1 MKSRTD
7 VRLFGN
13 QLQQNDSLMTTP
25 LMILAIIAGFV
36 ILIWGADRFVDGA
49 ANIARNLGV
58 SPLIVGLTIV
68 GFGTSAPEML
78 VSAFAAFDGAPALGI
93 GNALG
98 SNIANI
104 GMVLGITIL
113 ITPLTIHS
121 VTLKR
126 EFPMLAFVM
135 AIALLLLWDQ
145 HLGYMDGV
153 ILFSG
158 FILTLFGMA
167 YLAIHSG
174 RSDPLEQEFEK
185 EFAEP
190 TMTTA
195 QSTINFIVGLTSLLI
210 GSKCLVWGATGI
222 ASLLGVSDLIIGL
235 TIVAI
240 GTSLPE
246 LAASVISALKNEH
259 DIAIGNVLGSNIFN
273 LLAVLAMPG
282 LIMPSK
288 FESILLTR
296 DFSIMTLMFVMLFVF
311 ARTGKQGTIGRLA
324 GSMMLIVYIAYNGL
338 LAYQSTMGMPA

>member
-1 MKSRTD
+1 
-7 VRLFGN
+7 
-13 QLQQNDSLMTTP
+13 MTT
-25 LMILAIIAGFV
+25 LLLIIAIIVGFA

-49 ANIARNLGV
+49 ANIARNFGV

-78 VSAFAAFDGAPALGI
+78 VSAFAALDGAPALGI

-113 ITPLTIHS
+113 ITPLS
-121 VTLKR
+121 VNSRTLKR
-126 EFPMLAFVM
+126 EFPVLAFVM
-135 AIALLLLWDQ
+135 GLSLLLLWDLY
-145 HLGYMDGV
+145 LGYIDGV

-167 YLAIHSG
+167 YLALHSS
-174 RSDPLEQEFEK
+174 RSDRLEQDFEK

-190 TMTTA
+190 TMTTG
-195 QSTINFIVGLTSLLI
+195 QSAINFSIGLAGLLI
-210 GSKCLVWGATGI
+210 GSKSLVWGATGI

-259 DIAIGNVLGSNIFN
+259 DIAVGNILGSNMFN

-282 LIMPSK
+282 LIKPS
-288 FESILLTR
+288 SIDPMLLIR
-296 DFSIMTLMFVMLFVF
+296 DFSIMTLLFIMLYAF
-311 ARTGKQGTIGRLA
+311 AKTGKQGVIGRVA
-324 GSMMLIVYIAYNGL
+324 GSMMLFIYIAYNSL
-338 LAYQSTMGMPA
+338 LAYQSTMGMPV

>member
-1 MKSRTD
+1 
-7 VRLFGN
+7 
-13 QLQQNDSLMTTP
+13 MTTI
-25 LMILAIIAGFV
+25 LFIIAILAGFT

-78 VSAFAAFDGAPALGI
+78 VSALAAFDGAPAIGI

-113 ITPLTIHS
+113 ISPLTVHS
-121 VTLKR
+121 DTLRR

-135 AIALLLLWDQ
+135 LLALILLWDRQ
-145 HLGYMDGV
+145 LSHADGL
-153 ILFSG
+153 ILFAG
-158 FILTLFGMA
+158 FILTLFFMA
-167 YLAIHSG
+167 RLALS
-174 RSDPLEQEFEK
+174 SNAVDPLSQGFEK
-185 EFAEP
+185 EYATP
-190 TMTTA
+190 TMTNRQATL
-195 QSTINFIVGLTSLLI
+195 FFLVGLISLLI
-210 GSKCLVWGATGI
+210 GSKALVWGASGI
-222 ASLLGVSDLIIGL
+222 AIQMGVSELIIGL

-246 LAASVISALKNEH
+246 LAASVTSVLKNED

-282 LIMPSK
+282 LIRPSVTDPY
-288 FESILLTR
+288 LLVR
-296 DFSIMTLMFVMLFVF
+296 DFSAMLLLFLMLYLF
-311 ARTGKQGTIGRLA
+311 AKTGKKGLIGRIA
-324 GSMMLIVYIAYNGL
+324 GSSMLVVYIAYNGL
-338 LAYQSTMGMPA
+338 LAYQSTTGMPI